1 MEYYIEMQVVSWWK
15 IQINEKEISVVYLGQ
30 TDLAVTHAT
39 LTQLTVPHLETKEEP
54 NFVKTN
60 CTKKVVPSEEKLYR
74 LYSYITIKEHRTTR
88 GGGHG
93 GTWGQKIVQTYTY
106 I

>member
-1 MEYYIEMQVVSWWK
+1 MYKY
-15 IQINEKEISVVYLGQ
+15 Q

-60 CTKKVVPSEEKLYR
+60 CTKKVVHSEEKLYR
-74 LYSYITIKEHRTTR
+74 
-88 GGGHG
+88 
-93 GTWGQKIVQTYTY
+93 IV
-106 I
+106 

>member
-1 MEYYIEMQVVSWWK
+1 MYAVAVFFGHIFFK
-15 IQINEKEISVVYLGQ
+15 Q

-74 LYSYITIKEHRTTR
+74 
-88 GGGHG
+88 
-93 GTWGQKIVQTYTY
+93 IV
-106 I
+106 